1 MGILE
6 VKGVNKRFGGL
17 QALGDVNLSCARKTP
32 VPRHHRAERG
42 GQIDPAQ
49 RAWSAS

>member
-17 QALGDVNLSCARKTP
+17 QALGDVNLSVQEQTVHAIS
-32 VPRHHRAERG
+32 VQMA
-42 GQIDPAQ
+42 PANPPCSIV
-49 RAWSAS
+49 W

>member
-17 QALGDVNLSCARKTP
+17 QALGDVNLSVTRTRCTRSSGRT
-32 VPRHHRAERG
+32 G
-42 GQIDPAQ
+42 PAS
-49 RAWSAS
+49 RRCSTAWSAS

>member
-17 QALGDVNLSCARKTP
+17 QALGGRKP
-32 VPRHHRAERG
+32 
-42 GQIDPAQ
+42 Q
-49 RAWSAS
+49 RAGKLGPRNYWPKRGR

>member
-17 QALGDVNLSCARKTP
+17 QALGDVNLSVQKTQS
-32 VPRHHRAERG
+32 RDHRPKRG
-42 GQIDPAQ
+42 
-49 RAWSAS
+49 R